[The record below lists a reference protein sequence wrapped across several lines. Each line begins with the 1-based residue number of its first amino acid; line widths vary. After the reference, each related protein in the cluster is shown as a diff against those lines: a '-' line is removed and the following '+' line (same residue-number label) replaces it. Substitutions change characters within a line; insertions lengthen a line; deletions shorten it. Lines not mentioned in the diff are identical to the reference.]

1 MAAHSPAIAGG
12 REPIRDADGWMEW
25 LVGRSDEYNQA
36 VLGPMHARR
45 EGERVRVRMIPQNSH
60 LNLNRLIHGGII
72 LGFADV
78 AIFAGAST
86 MLDKQFLGGATVE
99 LNTQFVGPGDGNKP
113 LDAVVEVVRET
124 GRMVFVRGLMVQDDA
139 TIASFSGIM
148 RKPS

>member
-1 MAAHSPAIAGG
+1 MADPVPAPAGG
-12 REPIRDADGWMEW
+12 RDAVRDADGWKEW
-25 LVGRSDEYNQA
+25 LVGQPDEFNQA

-45 EGERVRVRMIPQNSH
+45 EGERARVRLHPQTRH
-60 LNLNRLIHGGII
+60 LNVNRVIHGGII

-86 MLDKQFLGGATVE
+86 VLDKNFIGGATVE
-99 LNTQFVGPGDGNKP
+99 LNTQFVGPGDGNEP

-124 GRMVFVRGLMVQDDA
+124 GRMVFARGLMVQDDA
-139 TIASFSGIM
+139 TIASFSGIF

>member
-1 MAAHSPAIAGG
+1 MAAHSPAVAGG
-12 REPIRDADGWMEW
+12 RAPVRDADGWMPW
-25 LVGRSDEYNQA
+25 LVGRPDEYNQV

-45 EGERVRVRMIPQNSH
+45 EGESARVRMVPQDRH
-60 LNLNRLIHGGII
+60 LNLNRVIHGGII

-86 MLDKQFLGGATVE
+86 VLDKDFLGGATVE
-99 LNTQFVGPGDGNKP
+99 LNTQFVGPGDGNAP

-124 GRMVFVRGLMVQDDA
+124 GRMVFARGLMVQGDA
-139 TIASFSGIM
+139 TIASFSGIF